1 MKIKVKKEDLSKGL
15 GKVVSSINPRSTLPI
30 LSNLLIETC
39 NKSKIR
45 ITGTDLEIGIIH
57 TIEAEIIDE
66 GTITIPAK
74 KFSDIVREAPEDDIE
89 ITVTKNNSITIKS
102 GKAFFKLMGLPKDD
116 YPKFPQFSLDNAITI
131 DQATLKECIELT
143 SFAISNDETRYVLN
157 GALVIIKNKEL
168 KIISTDGRRLAVI
181 QKPVAVNKSINL
193 EAIIPT
199 KALHE
204 INRNMQE
211 GEEVS
216 IVELGTQ
223 IVFHVHETTIISRL
237 IEGHFPNYEQVVP
250 KEEKIIVKINRN
262 RILATIKRVSLLTS
276 LESQAIK
283 VDVLKNNKMILS
295 SRSPNLGES
304 KEEIDIE
311 IQQGDEI
318 TIGFNPIY
326 IIDVLKNLEV
336 DDILLYL
343 ISPEKPGVIRGL
355 EGYVYVIMPMQ
366 IG

>member
-157 GALVIIKNKEL
+157 GALVIIKN
-168 KIISTDGRRLAVI
+168 
-181 QKPVAVNKSINL
+181 
-193 EAIIPT
+193 
-199 KALHE
+199 
-204 INRNMQE
+204 
-211 GEEVS
+211 
-216 IVELGTQ
+216 
-223 IVFHVHETTIISRL
+223 
-237 IEGHFPNYEQVVP
+237 
-250 KEEKIIVKINRN
+250 
-262 RILATIKRVSLLTS
+262 
-276 LESQAIK
+276 
-283 VDVLKNNKMILS
+283 
-295 SRSPNLGES
+295 
-304 KEEIDIE
+304 
-311 IQQGDEI
+311 
-318 TIGFNPIY
+318 
-326 IIDVLKNLEV
+326 
-336 DDILLYL
+336 
-343 ISPEKPGVIRGL
+343 
-355 EGYVYVIMPMQ
+355 
-366 IG
+366 